1 MRKYLSI
8 ILILLSSAAFAQD
21 SGTRYIENYKD
32 LAIEQMNSSGTP
44 ASVILAVAMHESG
57 NGTSKI
63 ARYMNNHFGMKGK
76 NSNTKIRSSYKDYD
90 SPEMSY
96 QDFIRMLSSR
106 KQFSSLYDKYSN
118 YDYRN
123 WVLGISRGG
132 YAASKTWASQVL
144 GTIKKY
150 KLYQFDNRPPDYEE
164 PAGYSKPIGP
174 KKVYSSATA
183 KIYKVKKGDTLNAI
197 AEKFGKSVKAIKS
210 KNRLRSNTLQIGQ
223 KLKI

>member
-1 MRKYLSI
+1 MRKYLSML
-8 ILILLSSAAFAQD
+8 LILLSSAAFAQN
-21 SGTRYIENYKD
+21 SGTRYIENFKD

-63 ARYMNNHFGMKGK
+63 ARYMNNHFGMKGR
-76 NSNTKIRSSYKDYD
+76 NSNKKIHSSYKDYD
-90 SPEMSY
+90 SAEMSY
-96 QDFIRMLSSR
+96 HDFIRMLSSR
-106 KQFSSLYDKYSN
+106 KQFSNLFNKYSD

-123 WVLGISRGG
+123 WVLGINRGG
-132 YAASKTWASQVL
+132 YAASKLWASQVL

-150 KLYQFDNRPPDYEE
+150 KLYQFDNRPADYEE

-183 KIYKVKKGDTLNAI
+183 KIYKVKRGDTLNAI
-197 AEKFGKSVKAIKS
+197 AEKFGKSVKSIKS